1 MKIPGI
7 NQEKMIKS
15 VINLAEILKKIFDME
30 NLRKLQN
37 FYNMEI
43 PSTNLD

>member
-15 VINLAEILKKIFDME
+15 VINLAEILKKIQE
-30 NLRKLQN
+30 NLRKL
-37 FYNMEI
+37 
-43 PSTNLD
+43 